1 MPAFF
6 LSRLILVRH
15 GESAWNRDQRFT
27 GWADVDLTAEGVAQM
42 HDAARA
48 LVAHGLAIDAAFSSV
63 LLRCTRSLWE
73 LLDAADCTWVPR
85 VLDWRLNER
94 HYGALTG
101 RSKPEAEL
109 THGKEAVR
117 RWRRGYD
124 ARPPLLDADADATA
138 QYIPLDGRYADVPPD
153 SLPMGESLHDTV
165 QRVQA
170 VWQDLLAPALRQ
182 PQTVVVVGHGNSL
195 RALIKI
201 LEGVSDED
209 IVAVEVGNASP
220 VVYELDAALRP
231 TARHVLAVPPRRA
244 SEIL

>member
-1 MPAFF
+1 MPALFH
-6 LSRLILVRH
+6 SRLILVRH
-15 GESAWNRDQRFT
+15 GESQWNREQRFT

-48 LVAHGLAIDAAFSSV
+48 LAAAGILIDAAFSSV

-85 VLDWRLNER
+85 TLDWRLNER

-101 RSKPEAEL
+101 RSKPEAEIV
-109 THGKEAVR
+109 HGKEAVR

-124 ARPPLLDADADATA
+124 TRPPLLEPGGEDLR
-138 QYIPLDGRYADVPPD
+138 QVPLDRRYAGRAPGT
-153 SLPMGESLHDTV
+153 LPAGESLHDTV

-170 VWQDLLAPALRQ
+170 VWHDTLAPALRQ

-209 IVAVEVGNASP
+209 IVSVEVGNASP
-220 VVYELDAALRP
+220 VVYAFDADLRP
-231 TARHVLAVPPRRA
+231 AGKQVLAVPPRRA